1 MENKNLQENKNLK
14 KINFNSIL
22 SFIAYIGIGCIAVA
36 LILTL
41 VFENDATLSNAFRTI
56 GEVIAYLISIFLAFF
71 WVKSHPHKA
80 WLICYVVFVVTIVV
94 LYILRVF

>member
-1 MENKNLQENKNLK
+1 MENKNVQENKNSK

-41 VFENDATLSNAFRTI
+41 VFENDATLSNAFRTV

>member
-1 MENKNLQENKNLK
+1 MLNNNLQENKNSK
-14 KINFNSIL
+14 KINFNSVF
-22 SFIAYIGIGCIAVA
+22 SFIAFIGIGCIAIA

-41 VFENDATLSNAFRTI
+41 VFENDVTLSNVFRTI

-71 WVKSHPHKA
+71 WVKTHPHKA
-80 WLICYVVFVVTIVV
+80 WLVCYVIFVVTIVV

>member
-1 MENKNLQENKNLK
+1 MENKNVQENKNSK

>member
-1 MENKNLQENKNLK
+1 MENKNFQDKSQNR
-14 KINFNSIL
+14 KITFNSVL
-22 SFIAYIGIGCIAVA
+22 SFIAFIGIGCIAVA

-41 VFENDATLSNAFRTI
+41 VFENDATLSNVFRTV
-56 GEVIAYLISIFLAFF
+56 GEIIAYLISIFLAFF

-80 WLICYVVFVVTIVV
+80 WLVCYVIFVVTIVV

>member
-1 MENKNLQENKNLK
+1 MENKNLQENKNSK

-22 SFIAYIGIGCIAVA
+22 SFIAYICIGCIAVA

-41 VFENDATLSNAFRTI
+41 VFENDATLSNAFRTV

-71 WVKSHPHKA
+71 WVKSHTHKA